1 MIQITGGKYL
11 IEPAQQ
17 AVSFTPFFAQAKEG
31 SARRTPPGFHAS
43 HQFLAHRARPSRSPL
58 AHLHSPENHEKD
70 KAFYAVLA

>member
-58 AHLHSPENHEKD
+58 A
-70 KAFYAVLA
+70 LAPRSFPLA